1 MVHGSMCTDTATDLG
16 MKKLILNNHVGISA
30 VLYCLM
36 DGYPD
41 IHTCLNW
48 LMP

>member
-16 MKKLILNNHVGISA
+16 MKKLILNNHVADVGISA

-41 IHTCLNW
+41 IHTCLN
-48 LMP
+48 